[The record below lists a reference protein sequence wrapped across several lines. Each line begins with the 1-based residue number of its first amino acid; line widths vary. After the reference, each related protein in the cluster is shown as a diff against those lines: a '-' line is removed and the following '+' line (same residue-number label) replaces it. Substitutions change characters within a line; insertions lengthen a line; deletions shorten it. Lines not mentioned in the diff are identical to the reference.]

1 MAVSSEFCVD
11 SQSGVPFSLASVVAR
26 AADGI
31 CRESP
36 GEQRRGLFDSRA
48 SATVPFLFFA
58 AMQKHSPGF
67 WDFFGPAV
75 LALAPLLL
83 FVIRNARAWRV
94 ALLVWFCSSLGIF
107 FPSAPLLSVSD
118 LI

>member
-1 MAVSSEFCVD
+1 
-11 SQSGVPFSLASVVAR
+11 L
-26 AADGI
+26 I
-31 CRESP
+31 
-36 GEQRRGLFDSRA
+36 
-48 SATVPFLFFA
+48 FA

-75 LALAPLLL
+75 LALAPLML

-94 ALLVWFCSSLGIF
+94 PLLVWFCSSLGIF
-107 FPSAPLLSVSD
+107 FLSAPLLSVSD